1 MNATLKKVI
10 AEFIG
15 TFTFLLAI
23 AGASTS
29 GSPLKQI
36 SLALTL
42 GLMILT
48 LGGISGGHF
57 NPAVSLYF
65 FSKKELSFGELLA
78 YVAGQLTGAFFGI
91 AAGLAL
97 WQKTIS
103 PITDGNQVDASV
115 FAGEVVAT
123 AGLVFI
129 IATLVNNK
137 QANLIWVAV
146 ATWVFAAGT
155 FTVTGAMANPAVSF
169 GLLFNGIS
177 SGSIASIIVAQLVG
191 LLVAVVLLALT
202 GAKTAKKAPAK
213 KEAPKF
219 VPAPIVA
226 APAAAAATTVAAPAK
241 PATKKPAVKKP
252 AAKKPA
258 AKKAAPKAA
267 AKPAVKKAPAKK
279 PVAKK
284 APAKAAVKK

>member
-23 AGASTS
+23 AGASAS

-42 GLMILT
+42 GLMILV

-57 NPAVSLYF
+57 NPAVSIYF
-65 FSKKELSFGELLA
+65 YAKKQLSFGELVS
-78 YVAGQLTGAFFGI
+78 YVVAQLVGAFFGV
-91 AAGLAL
+91 AAGLGL
-97 WQKTIS
+97 WDKTIS
-103 PITDGNQVDASV
+103 PLTAGNQVSAPI
-115 FAGEVVAT
+115 FLGELLAT

-129 IATLVNNK
+129 IGTLVNNK
-137 QANLIWVAV
+137 QANLIWIAV

-155 FTVTGAMANPAVSF
+155 FTVTGAMANPAVAF
-169 GLLFNGIS
+169 GLMFNGIS
-177 SGSIASIIVAQLVG
+177 TGSISSIILAQLAG
-191 LLVAVVLLALT
+191 LLAAILLLLVT
-202 GAKTAKKAPAK
+202 GAAVAKKAPAK

-219 VPAPIVA
+219 VPAPVVA
-226 APAAAAATTVAAPAK
+226 APAAATSTTVS
-241 PATKKPAVKKP
+241 TTV

-258 AKKAAPKAA
+258 AKKAPAPKTVAKPAA
-267 AKPAVKKAPAKK
+267 AKAPAKKPAAKKAPAKK
-279 PVAKK
+279 
-284 APAKAAVKK
+284 

>member
-23 AGASTS
+23 AGASSS

-57 NPAVSLYF
+57 NPAVSIYF
-65 FSKKELSFGELLA
+65 FAKKELSFGQLVA
-78 YVAGQLTGAFFGI
+78 YIAAQLTGAFFGV
-91 AAGLAL
+91 AAGLGL

-103 PITDGNQVDASV
+103 PIVDGNQVDASV
-115 FAGEVVAT
+115 FLGEVAAT

-137 QANLIWVAV
+137 QANLIWIAV

-155 FTVTGAMANPAVSF
+155 FTITGAMANPAVAF
-169 GLLFNGIS
+169 GLMFNGIS
-177 SGSIASIIVAQLVG
+177 TGSIASIVVAQLAG
-191 LLVAVVLLALT
+191 LVVAILLLLIT
-202 GAKTAKKAPAK
+202 GAATKKKAPK

-226 APAAAAATTVAAPAK
+226 APAAAAATTVAKKAP
-241 PATKKPAVKKP
+241 
-252 AAKKPA
+252 AKKPA
-258 AKKAAPKAA
+258 AKKAAPKKATASKTVDKKPA
-267 AKPAVKKAPAKK
+267 AKKPAAKQAPAKK
-279 PVAKK
+279 
-284 APAKAAVKK
+284 

>member
-1 MNATLKKVI
+1 MNASLKKVI

-23 AGASTS
+23 AGASSS

-57 NPAVSLYF
+57 NPAVSIYF
-65 FSKKELSFGELLA
+65 FAKKELSFGQLVA

-91 AAGLAL
+91 AAGLSL

-155 FTVTGAMANPAVSF
+155 FTVTGAMANPAVAF

-191 LLVAVVLLALT
+191 LLVAVVLLAFT

-226 APAAAAATTVAAPAK
+226 VPAEAVSTTVADPA
-241 PATKKPAVKKP
+241 KKP

-267 AKPAVKKAPAKK
+267 AKPAETK

-284 APAKAAVKK
+284 APAKKPAAKKAPAKK

>member
-57 NPAVSLYF
+57 NPAVSIYF
-65 FSKKELSFGELLA
+65 FAKKDLSFGQLVA
-78 YVAGQLTGAFFGI
+78 YVAAQLTGAFFGV
-91 AAGLAL
+91 AAGLGL
-97 WQKTIS
+97 WQKEIS
-103 PITDGNQVDASV
+103 PLVDGNQVETSV
-115 FAGEVVAT
+115 FMGEVAAT

-137 QANLIWVAV
+137 QANLIWIAV
-146 ATWVFAAGT
+146 ASWVFAAGT
-155 FTVTGAMANPAVSF
+155 FTVTGAMANPAVAF
-169 GLLFNGIS
+169 GLMFNGIS
-177 SGSIASIIVAQLVG
+177 TGSIASIVIAQLVG
-191 LLVAVVLLALT
+191 LLVAVVVLAIT
-202 GAKTAKKAPAK
+202 GAKVAKKAPAK

-226 APAAAAATTVAAPAK
+226 VPAEAAATTVAAPAK
-241 PATKKPAVKKP
+241 KPA
-252 AAKKPA
+252 
-258 AKKAAPKAA
+258 
-267 AKPAVKKAPAKK
+267 AKK

-284 APAKAAVKK
+284 APAKKPAAKKAPAKAAPKK

>member
-1 MNATLKKVI
+1 MNASLKKVI

-23 AGASTS
+23 AGASAS
-29 GSPLKQI
+29 GSPLKQV

-57 NPAVSLYF
+57 NPAVSIYF
-65 FSKKELSFGELLA
+65 FAKKQLSFGALVSYVAAQLAGA
-78 YVAGQLTGAFFGI
+78 YVGVV
-91 AAGLAL
+91 AGLGI
-97 WQKTIS
+97 WDKTVS
-103 PITDGNQVDASV
+103 PLTDGNQVSAPV
-115 FAGEVVAT
+115 FLGELLAT

-129 IATLVNNK
+129 IGTLVNNK
-137 QANLIWVAV
+137 QANLIWIAV

-155 FTVTGAMANPAVSF
+155 FTVTGAMANPAVAF
-169 GLLFNGIS
+169 GLMFNGIS
-177 SGSIASIIVAQLVG
+177 TGSIASIVVAQLAG
-191 LLVAVVLLALT
+191 LVVAILLLLIT
-202 GAKTAKKAPAK
+202 GASTKKKAPK

-226 APAAAAATTVAAPAK
+226 GPAAAAPAATTAA
-241 PATKKPAVKKP
+241 KP

-258 AKKAAPKAA
+258 AKKPVAKKAA
-267 AKPAVKKAPAKK
+267 ASKTVAKPAAAKASAKKPAAKKAPAKK
-279 PVAKK
+279 
-284 APAKAAVKK
+284 

>member
-1 MNATLKKVI
+1 MNASLKKVI

-29 GSPLKQI
+29 GSPLKQA

-57 NPAVSLYF
+57 NPAVSIYF
-65 FSKKELSFGELLA
+65 FAKKQLSFGQLASYVAAQLAGA
-78 YVAGQLTGAFFGI
+78 YVGV
-91 AAGLAL
+91 AAGLGL
-97 WQKTIS
+97 WEKTVS
-103 PITDGNQVDASV
+103 PLSEGNQVSAPI
-115 FAGEVVAT
+115 FLGEVLAT

-129 IATLVNNK
+129 IGTLINNK
-137 QANLIWVAV
+137 QANLIWIAV

-155 FTVTGAMANPAVSF
+155 FTVTGAMANPAVAF
-169 GLLFNGIS
+169 GLMFNGIS
-177 SGSIASIIVAQLVG
+177 TGSIASIMVAQLAG
-191 LLVAVVLLALT
+191 LLAAIVLLMIT
-202 GAKTAKKAPAK
+202 GASTKKKAPK

-226 APAAAAATTVAAPAK
+226 APAAATPAATSASK
-241 PATKKPAVKKP
+241 PAAKKPV
-252 AAKKPA
+252 AKKPA
-258 AKKAAPKAA
+258 AKKAAPAKATA
-267 AKPAVKKAPAKK
+267 SKTVAKQPAAKK

-284 APAKAAVKK
+284 APVKK

>member
-23 AGASTS
+23 AGASSS

-57 NPAVSLYF
+57 NPAVSIYF
-65 FSKKELSFGELLA
+65 FAKKELSFGQLVA

-91 AAGLAL
+91 AAGLSL

-155 FTVTGAMANPAVSF
+155 FTVTGAMANPAVAF

-191 LLVAVVLLALT
+191 LLVAVVLLAFT
-202 GAKTAKKAPAK
+202 GAKTAKKATAK

-226 APAAAAATTVAAPAK
+226 VPAEAVSTTVAAPA
-241 PATKKPAVKKP
+241 KKP

-267 AKPAVKKAPAKK
+267 VKPAEAK

-284 APAKAAVKK
+284 APAKQPAAKKAPAKK

>member
-23 AGASTS
+23 AGASSS

-57 NPAVSLYF
+57 NPAVSIYF
-65 FSKKELSFGELLA
+65 FAKKELSFGSLVA
-78 YVAGQLTGAFFGI
+78 YVAAQLTGAFFGV
-91 AAGLAL
+91 AAGLGL
-97 WQKTIS
+97 WQKTIA
-103 PITDGNQVDASV
+103 PLTDGNQVDASV
-115 FAGEVVAT
+115 FMGEVAAT

-137 QANLIWVAV
+137 QANLIWIAV

-155 FTVTGAMANPAVSF
+155 FTVTGAMANPAVAF
-169 GLLFNGIS
+169 GLMFNGIS
-177 SGSIASIIVAQLVG
+177 TGSIASIVIAQLVG
-191 LLVAVVLLALT
+191 LLLAIVLLTIT

-213 KEAPKF
+213 KEGPKF

-226 APAAAAATTVAAPAK
+226 APVVAA
-241 PATKKPAVKKP
+241 P

-258 AKKAAPKAA
+258 AKKPVAKKAAPAAKTA

-279 PVAKK
+279 APAKKPAAKK

>member
-23 AGASTS
+23 AGASAS

-42 GLMILT
+42 GLMILV

-57 NPAVSLYF
+57 NPAVSIYF
-65 FSKKELSFGELLA
+65 YAKKQLSFGELVS
-78 YVAGQLTGAFFGI
+78 YVVAQLVGAFFGV
-91 AAGLAL
+91 AAGLGL
-97 WQKTIS
+97 WDKTIS
-103 PITDGNQVDASV
+103 PLTAGNQVSAPI
-115 FAGEVVAT
+115 FLGELLAT

-129 IATLVNNK
+129 IGTLVNNK
-137 QANLIWVAV
+137 QANLIWIAV

-155 FTVTGAMANPAVSF
+155 FTVTGAMANPAVAF
-169 GLLFNGIS
+169 GLMFNGIS
-177 SGSIASIIVAQLVG
+177 TGSIASIVVAQLAG
-191 LLVAVVLLALT
+191 LVVAILLLLIT
-202 GAKTAKKAPAK
+202 GASTKKKAPK
-213 KEAPKF
+213 SQAPKF

-226 APAAAAATTVAAPAK
+226 APAAAASTTAA
-241 PATKKPAVKKP
+241 KP

-258 AKKAAPKAA
+258 AKKPVAKKAA
-267 AKPAVKKAPAKK
+267 VSKAVAKPAAKKAPAKK
-279 PVAKK
+279 PAAKK
-284 APAKAAVKK
+284 APAKK

>member
-1 MNATLKKVI
+1 MNASLKKVI

-57 NPAVSLYF
+57 NPAVSIYF
-65 FSKKELSFGELLA
+65 FARKELSFGALVA
-78 YVAGQLTGAFFGI
+78 YVAAQLTGAFFGV
-91 AAGLAL
+91 AAGLGL

-103 PITDGNQVDASV
+103 PLTDGNQVEASV
-115 FAGEVVAT
+115 FMGEVAAT

-129 IATLVNNK
+129 IGTLVNNK
-137 QANLIWVAV
+137 QANLIWIAV
-146 ATWVFAAGT
+146 ASWVFAAGT
-155 FTVTGAMANPAVSF
+155 FTVTGAMANPAVAF
-169 GLLFNGIS
+169 GLMFNGIS
-177 SGSIASIIVAQLVG
+177 TGSIASIVIAQLVG
-191 LLVAVVLLALT
+191 LLVAVVLLAIT
-202 GAKTAKKAPAK
+202 GAKVAKKAPAK
-213 KEAPKF
+213 KEAPAF
-219 VPAPIVA
+219 VPAPIVV
-226 APAAAAATTVAAPAK
+226 APAAATATAVAVPSK
-241 PATKKPAVKKP
+241 PA

-258 AKKAAPKAA
+258 AKKAAPAAKTVAKPATNKVTA
-267 AKPAVKKAPAKK
+267 AKPAAKKPAAKK

-284 APAKAAVKK
+284 AAPKK

>member
-36 SLALTL
+36 SLSLTL

-57 NPAVSLYF
+57 NPAVSIYF
-65 FSKKELSFGELLA
+65 FAKKELSFGQLVA
-78 YVAGQLTGAFFGI
+78 YIAAQLTGAFFGV
-91 AAGLAL
+91 AAGLGL

-103 PITDGNQVDASV
+103 PIVDGNQVDASV
-115 FAGEVVAT
+115 FLGEVAAT

-137 QANLIWVAV
+137 QANLIWIAV
-146 ATWVFAAGT
+146 ASWVFAAGT
-155 FTVTGAMANPAVSF
+155 FTVTGAMANPAVAF

-191 LLVAVVLLALT
+191 LLVAVILLAIT
-202 GAKTAKKAPAK
+202 GAKVAKKAPAK

-226 APAAAAATTVAAPAK
+226 VPAAATSTTVAAPA
-241 PATKKPAVKKP
+241 KKP

-267 AKPAVKKAPAKK
+267 AKPAAKKAPAKK
-279 PVAKK
+279 
-284 APAKAAVKK
+284 

>member
-1 MNATLKKVI
+1 MNASLKKVI

-23 AGASTS
+23 AGASSS
-29 GSPLKQI
+29 GSPLKQV

-57 NPAVSLYF
+57 NPAVSIYF
-65 FSKKELSFGELLA
+65 FAKKQLSFGALVSYVAAQLAGA
-78 YVAGQLTGAFFGI
+78 YVGV
-91 AAGLAL
+91 AAGLGL
-97 WQKTIS
+97 WDKTVS
-103 PITDGNQVDASV
+103 PLAEGNQVSAPI
-115 FAGEVVAT
+115 FLGEVLAT

-129 IATLVNNK
+129 IGTLVNNK
-137 QANLIWVAV
+137 QANLIWIAV

-155 FTVTGAMANPAVSF
+155 FTVTGAMANPAVAF
-169 GLLFNGIS
+169 GLMFNGIS
-177 SGSIASIIVAQLVG
+177 TGSIASIVVAQLAG
-191 LLVAVVLLALT
+191 LVVAILLLLIT
-202 GAKTAKKAPAK
+202 GASTKKAPK

-226 APAAAAATTVAAPAK
+226 APAAAASTTAA
-241 PATKKPAVKKP
+241 KP

-258 AKKAAPKAA
+258 AKKPVAKKAA
-267 AKPAVKKAPAKK
+267 ASKTVAKPAAKKAPAKK
-279 PVAKK
+279 PAAKK
-284 APAKAAVKK
+284 APATK

>member
-23 AGASTS
+23 AGASAS

-42 GLMILT
+42 GLMILV

-57 NPAVSLYF
+57 NPAVSIYF
-65 FSKKELSFGELLA
+65 YAKKQLSFGELVS
-78 YVAGQLTGAFFGI
+78 YVVAQLVGAFFGV
-91 AAGLAL
+91 AAGLGL
-97 WQKTIS
+97 WDKTIS
-103 PITDGNQVDASV
+103 PLTAGNQVSAPI
-115 FAGEVVAT
+115 FLGELLAT

-129 IATLVNNK
+129 IGTLVNNK
-137 QANLIWVAV
+137 QANLIWIAV

-155 FTVTGAMANPAVSF
+155 FTVTGAMANPAVAF
-169 GLLFNGIS
+169 GLMFNGIS
-177 SGSIASIIVAQLVG
+177 TGSISSIILAQLAG
-191 LLVAVVLLALT
+191 LLAAILLLLVT
-202 GAKTAKKAPAK
+202 GAAVAKKAPAK

-219 VPAPIVA
+219 VPAPVVA
-226 APAAAAATTVAAPAK
+226 APAAATSTTVS
-241 PATKKPAVKKP
+241 TTV

-258 AKKAAPKAA
+258 AKKATAPKTV
-267 AKPAVKKAPAKK
+267 AKPAAAKAPAKK
-279 PVAKK
+279 PAAKK
-284 APAKAAVKK
+284 AQAKK

>member
-23 AGASTS
+23 AGASES

-57 NPAVSLYF
+57 NPAVSIYF
-65 FSKKELSFGELLA
+65 FAKKQLSFGQLVA
-78 YVAGQLTGAFFGI
+78 YVAAQLAGAYVGVL
-91 AAGLAL
+91 AGLGL
-97 WQKTIS
+97 WEKTIS
-103 PITDGNQVDASV
+103 PLTDGNQVSTPV
-115 FAGEVVAT
+115 FLGEVIAT

-129 IATLVNNK
+129 IGTLVNNK
-137 QANLIWVAV
+137 QANLIWIAV

-155 FTVTGAMANPAVSF
+155 FTITGAMANPAVAF
-169 GLLFNGIS
+169 GLMFNGIS
-177 SGSIASIIVAQLVG
+177 TGSIASIVVAQLAG
-191 LLVAVVLLALT
+191 LVVAILLLLIT
-202 GAKTAKKAPAK
+202 GASTTKAVK

-219 VPAPIVA
+219 VPAPIVV
-226 APAAAAATTVAAPAK
+226 APAAASATTVSKKAP
-241 PATKKPAVKKP
+241 
-252 AAKKPA
+252 AKKPA
-258 AKKAAPKAA
+258 AKKAAPKKAA
-267 AKPAVKKAPAKK
+267 ASQTAAKQPAAKKPAAKKAPAKK
-279 PVAKK
+279 
-284 APAKAAVKK
+284 APAKK

>member
-57 NPAVSLYF
+57 NPAVSIYF
-65 FSKKELSFGELLA
+65 FAKKELSFGQLVA
-78 YVAGQLTGAFFGI
+78 YVAGQLTGAFFGV

-155 FTVTGAMANPAVSF
+155 FTVTGAMANPAVAF
-169 GLLFNGIS
+169 GLMFNGIS

-191 LLVAVVLLALT
+191 LLVAVVLLSIT
-202 GAKTAKKAPAK
+202 GAKTAKPAPAK

-219 VPAPIVA
+219 VPAPIVT
-226 APAAAAATTVAAPAK
+226 APAVASSSTVAAPA
-241 PATKKPAVKKP
+241 KKP

-267 AKPAVKKAPAKK
+267 AKPAAKA

-284 APAKAAVKK
+284 APAKKPAAKKAPVKK

>member
-57 NPAVSLYF
+57 NPAVSIYF
-65 FSKKELSFGELLA
+65 FAKKDLSFGQLVAYIVAQLA
-78 YVAGQLTGAFFGI
+78 GAYAGVATGLF
-91 AAGLAL
+91 L
-97 WQKTIS
+97 WQKTIGS
-103 PITDGNQVDASV
+103 IIEGNQVDASL
-115 FAGEVVAT
+115 FTGEVVAT

-129 IATLVNNK
+129 IGTLVNNK
-137 QANLIWVAV
+137 QANLIWIAV
-146 ATWVFAAGT
+146 AAWVFAAGT
-155 FTVTGAMANPAVSF
+155 FTVTGAMANPAVAF
-169 GLLFNGIS
+169 GLMFNGIS
-177 SGSIASIIVAQLVG
+177 SGSIASIVIAQLVG
-191 LLVAVVLLALT
+191 LLVAVVLLLIT
-202 GAKTAKKAPAK
+202 GSQAKKKAAPKAAPA
-213 KEAPKF
+213 F

-226 APAAAAATTVAAPAK
+226 APAAKKPAARKPVDKKAATAAKTVAAKPVAAK
-241 PATKKPAVKKP
+241 PAAKKPV
-252 AAKKPA
+252 AKKPA
-258 AKKAAPKAA
+258 AKKAPASTA
-267 AKPAVKKAPAKK
+267 AKK
-279 PVAKK
+279 
-284 APAKAAVKK
+284 